1 MTFYKNL
8 LEFENR
14 FFNKIELN
22 KKKENKMFSRR
33 RLNPEIENALRVLEN
48 NALTLSSKDEMFQL
62 IKEKGKTEDRKQL
75 VLRLEKI
82 AKRVDKKIASWEKLR
97 PEFRP
102 HPATIGYESEFQ
114 SRIRSTISFLKG
126 EFV

>member
-1 MTFYKNL
+1 
-8 LEFENR
+8 
-14 FFNKIELN
+14 
-22 KKKENKMFSRR
+22 MFSRR

-48 NALTLSSKDEMFQL
+48 NALTLSSKSDEALQL
-62 IKEKGKTEDRKQL
+62 IKEKGQTEDKKHL

>member
-1 MTFYKNL
+1 MIFGRKK
-8 LEFENR
+8 LE
-14 FFNKIELN
+14 
-22 KKKENKMFSRR
+22 
-33 RLNPEIENALRVLEN
+33 PEIENALKILEKERNVLSNECDK
-48 NALTLSSKDEMFQL
+48 ALQL
-62 IKEKGKTEDRKQL
+62 IIKKGRTTEDKKQL
-75 VLRLEKI
+75 ILRRLEKI
-82 AKRVDKKIASWEKLR
+82 AKESERKISSWEKLR